1 MEISNA
7 LLVAMM
13 FIVLLTI
20 GIGNIIMALA
30 ALIDKR
36 NPLKAD
42 AIHTSWVLLLLMIQL
57 LQLIQ
62 LMVFCLQVC

>member
-1 MEISNA
+1 MEITNS

-30 ALIDKR
+30 VTVDRRSALKF
-36 NPLKAD
+36 D
-42 AIHTSWVLLLLMIQL
+42 AIHTSWMILLL
-57 LQLIQ
+57 
-62 LMVFCLQVC
+62 VCYS